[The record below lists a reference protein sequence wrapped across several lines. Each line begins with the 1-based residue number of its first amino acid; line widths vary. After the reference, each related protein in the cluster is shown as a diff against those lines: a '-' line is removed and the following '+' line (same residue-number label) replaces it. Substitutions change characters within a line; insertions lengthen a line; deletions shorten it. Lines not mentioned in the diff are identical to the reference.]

1 MIDGELSAIGS
12 GWPACYGRTC
22 FGFVQSMSK
31 SFFLAQQIPIKVHSQ
46 HLFIVCEVELSAPV
60 FVNWRLDD
68 KTLFIDK
75 EKEFD

>member
-1 MIDGELSAIGS
+1 
-12 GWPACYGRTC
+12 
-22 FGFVQSMSK
+22 MSK